1 MKGVFLDF
9 STVSN
14 DDVDPAPLREALDTF
29 ECHERTTA
37 EEIPA
42 RVKDANVILTNKCRI
57 TREIMEAAPELQL
70 VTLAATGF
78 DNVDIQAA
86 RELDIGVTNIRAYST
101 PSVAQHVFS
110 LLLTLNQQLDGY
122 RELLGSGAW
131 KRSPNFTMLDY
142 PIHELAGR
150 TMGIVGYGELG
161 KAVANIAAAFGMD
174 VIVAEH
180 AGRDPRHGRVS
191 FEKVIAES
199 DVLSL
204 HCPLN
209 DETRHLINGNILK
222 QMKKSA
228 LLINTARG
236 AVVDEQALADALRSG
251 EIAGAGIDVLSQEPP
266 VDGNPLLDR
275 DIPNLVI
282 TPHIAWA
289 AVEARQRAVQQMAEC
304 IRAFRDGKTMNRVDR
319 S

>member
-9 STVSN
+9 STVSHN
-14 DDVDPAPLREALDTF
+14 DVDPAPLGSALDEF
-29 ECHERTTA
+29 DCHDATA
-37 EEIPA
+37 PEDIAA

-57 TREIMEAAPELQL
+57 TRDVMEAAPDLRL

-78 DNVDIQAA
+78 DNVDLDAA
-86 RELDIGVTNIRAYST
+86 RELNVGVTNIRAYST
-101 PSVAQHVFS
+101 PSVAQHVFA
-110 LLLTLNQQLDGY
+110 LLLTLNQRLDDY
-122 RELLGSGAW
+122 RELLSSGAW
-131 KRSPNFTMLDY
+131 KRAPNFTMLDF

-150 TMGIVGYGELG
+150 TMGIIGYGELG
-161 KAVANIAAAFGMD
+161 HAVANIAAAFGMD
-174 VIVAEH
+174 VIVAER

-191 FEKVIAES
+191 FEKVIKES

-209 DETRHLINGNILK
+209 ADTRHLINANILK

-236 AVVDEQALADALRSG
+236 AVVDEQALADALRNG
-251 EIAGAGIDVLSQEPP
+251 DIAGAGVDVLSQEPP
-266 VDGNPLLDR
+266 VDGNPLLDG

-289 AVEARQRAVQQMAEC
+289 GVEARQRAVGQMAEC
-304 IRAFRDGKTMNRVDR
+304 IREFRAGNRMNRVD
-319 S
+319 

>member
-14 DDVDPAPLREALDTF
+14 DDVDSSPLADALDTF
-29 ECHERTTA
+29 DCHDRTTVD
-37 EEIPA
+37 EIPA

-57 TREIMEAAPELQL
+57 TREVMEAAPELRL

-78 DNVDIQAA
+78 DNVDLDAA
-86 RELDIGVTNIRAYST
+86 RELNVGVTNIRAYST
-101 PSVAQHVFS
+101 PSVAQHVFA
-110 LLLTLNQQLDGY
+110 LLLTVNQRLDEY
-122 RELLGSGAW
+122 RELLSSGAW
-131 KRSPNFTMLDY
+131 KRSPNFTMLDF

-150 TMGIVGYGELG
+150 TLGIIGYGELG

-180 AGRDPRHGRVS
+180 AGKDPRHGRVS

-209 DETRHLINGNILK
+209 KDTRHLIGANVLR
-222 QMKKSA
+222 QMKKTA

-236 AVVDEQALADALRSG
+236 AVVDEQALADALRNG
-251 EIAGAGIDVLSQEPP
+251 EIAGAGVDVLSQEPP
-266 VDGNPLLDR
+266 VDGNPLLDG

-289 AVEARQRAVQQMAEC
+289 GVEARQRAVMQMAEC
-304 IRAFRDGKTMNRVDR
+304 IRAFRDGEKLNRVD
-319 S
+319 